1 MTDLFLD
8 PSDAELLQRYR
19 DGDDDAAGMLFERHH
34 PSAVRLAGALAGASA
49 AEDLASDA
57 FVAVLR
63 AVRNGAGPQFAF
75 RPYLLTSVRNG
86 FYAASKAASRQDLYD
101 DLETAPDAPTV
112 ADGTALREESSLLA
126 QAFATLPER
135 WQAVLWHTTIHD
147 ESPEQVAQVLG
158 IKPNA
163 VSSLALRAREGLRNA
178 YLTAHLGQT
187 DDPECREVREL
198 LPAYDRGRLRPRA
211 HARVEAHLEVCDDC
225 REAAVLVG
233 GITADLGLLLLPALL
248 GAPGVAAFGSGPV
261 GSGNG
266 TDDAT
271 TRGPRSPKDGVAAST
286 AAGSPTVGAAASTAA
301 GSPSTKGG
309 ATPASRSAT
318 RTPKGSA
325 AALSAM
331 ESAAAIAAG
340 AAIVMALVG
349 ATAVGVSLLGSP
361 DDTTIPSAAATA
373 RPAPSEPP
381 PLSEPVEEPAPTPS
395 EPVEE
400 PTSAPL
406 AQPTPPELVEGL
418 RPSNPRSPS
427 KPVEEPTPSPSEPV
441 EEPTEPVEPPEEGE
455 DLAVTVLE
463 AIPGDVYEVTLAV
476 TSSTVT
482 PLLHVELPP
491 GMEVSLWGGDGWSCT
506 EVGTTRSCEA
516 SGPNP
521 QPIRF
526 WWGPGA
532 TEGFLATV
540 SAPGNVDPNPANDSV
555 TLG

>member
-19 DGDDDAAGMLFERHH
+19 DGDDDAAGLLFERHH
-34 PSAVRLAGALAGASA
+34 PAAVRLAGALAGAPA

-86 FYAASKAASRQDLYD
+86 FYAASRAASRQDLYD
-101 DLETAPDAPTV
+101 DLEASPDAPTV

-147 ESPEQVAQVLG
+147 ESPEQVARVLG

-211 HARVEAHLEVCDDC
+211 RARVEAHLDVCDDC
-225 REAAVLVG
+225 REAAALVG

-248 GAPGVAAFGSGPV
+248 GAPGVAAFGDTRVLVVDGGGTRGSQ
-261 GSGNG
+261 GSGAPGAGSAALGVAG
-266 TDDAT
+266 TAGAIAVGVAAVAVLVTVAAVGASRLGPSDDAT
-271 TRGPRSPKDGVAAST
+271 P
-286 AAGSPTVGAAASTAA
+286 
-301 GSPSTKGG
+301 
-309 ATPASRSAT
+309 
-318 RTPKGSA
+318 
-325 AALSAM
+325 
-331 ESAAAIAAG
+331 
-340 AAIVMALVG
+340 
-349 ATAVGVSLLGSP
+349 
-361 DDTTIPSAAATA
+361 PSAAATGA
-373 RPAPSEPP
+373 PGTGSPPRADDRDDPAPELWRAPVVAPLTTVVPVLAAALSVPVVVPPAGPSVPEPTAP
-381 PLSEPVEEPAPTPS
+381 TSPGPTPS
-395 EPVEE
+395 VPTTPPPTTTPPVE
-400 PTSAPL
+400 
-406 AQPTPPELVEGL
+406 V
-418 RPSNPRSPS
+418 
-427 KPVEEPTPSPSEPV
+427 
-441 EEPTEPVEPPEEGE
+441 GE
-455 DLAVTVLE
+455 DLAVSVLE
-463 AIPGDVYEVTLAV
+463 AVPGAVYEVTLAV
-476 TSSTVT
+476 ASPTLT
-482 PLLHVELPP
+482 PRLQVELPA
-491 GMEVSLWGGDGWSCT
+491 GTEVSLWGGEGWTCTGIGTGGSCQ
-506 EVGTTRSCEA
+506 A

-526 WWGPGA
+526 WWSPG
-532 TEGFLATV
+532 EPVGFSATV
-540 SAPGNVDPNPANDSV
+540 SAPDNVDPNPANDSV
-555 TLG
+555 SLG

>member
-19 DGDDDAAGMLFERHH
+19 DGDDDAAGLLFERHH
-34 PSAVRLAGALAGASA
+34 PAAVRLAGALAGAPA

-86 FYAASKAASRQDLYD
+86 FYAASRAASRQDLYD
-101 DLETAPDAPTV
+101 DLEASPDAPTV

-147 ESPEQVAQVLG
+147 ESPEQVARVLG

-211 HARVEAHLEVCDDC
+211 RARVEAHLDVCDDC
-225 REAAVLVG
+225 REAAALVG

-248 GAPGVAAFGSGPV
+248 GAPGVAAFGDTRVLVVDGGGTRGSQ
-261 GSGNG
+261 GSGTPGAGSAALGVAG
-266 TDDAT
+266 TA
-271 TRGPRSPKDGVAAST
+271 GAIAVGVAAV
-286 AAGSPTVGAAASTAA
+286 AVLVTVA
-301 GSPSTKGG
+301 
-309 ATPASRSAT
+309 
-318 RTPKGSA
+318 
-325 AALSAM
+325 
-331 ESAAAIAAG
+331 
-340 AAIVMALVG
+340 
-349 ATAVGVSLLGSP
+349 AVGVSRLGPS
-361 DDTTIPSAAATA
+361 DDATPPSAAATGA
-373 RPAPSEPP
+373 PGTGSPPRADDRDDPAPEPWRAPVVAPLTTVVPVLAAALSVPVVVP
-381 PLSEPVEEPAPTPS
+381 PAGPSVPEPTAPTSPGPTPS
-395 EPVEE
+395 VPTTPPPTTTPPVE
-400 PTSAPL
+400 
-406 AQPTPPELVEGL
+406 V
-418 RPSNPRSPS
+418 
-427 KPVEEPTPSPSEPV
+427 
-441 EEPTEPVEPPEEGE
+441 GE
-455 DLAVTVLE
+455 DLAVSVLE
-463 AIPGDVYEVTLAV
+463 AVPGDVYEVTLAV
-476 TSSTVT
+476 ASPTLT
-482 PLLHVELPP
+482 PRLQVELPS
-491 GMEVSLWGGDGWSCT
+491 GTEVSLWGGEGWTCTGIGTGGSCQ
-506 EVGTTRSCEA
+506 A

-526 WWGPGA
+526 WWSPG
-532 TEGFLATV
+532 EPVGFSATV
-540 SAPGNVDPNPANDSV
+540 SAPDNVDPNPANDSV
-555 TLG
+555 SLG

>member
-19 DGDDDAAGMLFERHH
+19 DGDDDAAGLLFERHH
-34 PSAVRLAGALAGASA
+34 PAAVRLAGALAGAPA

-86 FYAASKAASRQDLYD
+86 FYAASRAALRQDLYD
-101 DLETAPDAPTV
+101 DLEASPDAPTV

-147 ESPEQVAQVLG
+147 ESPEQVARVLG

-211 HARVEAHLEVCDDC
+211 RARVEAHLDVCDDC
-225 REAAVLVG
+225 REAAALVG

-248 GAPGVAAFGSGPV
+248 GAPGVAAFGDTRVLVVDGGGTRGSQ
-261 GSGNG
+261 GSGTPGAGSAALGVAG
-266 TDDAT
+266 TA
-271 TRGPRSPKDGVAAST
+271 GAIAVGVAAV
-286 AAGSPTVGAAASTAA
+286 AVLVTVA
-301 GSPSTKGG
+301 
-309 ATPASRSAT
+309 
-318 RTPKGSA
+318 
-325 AALSAM
+325 
-331 ESAAAIAAG
+331 
-340 AAIVMALVG
+340 
-349 ATAVGVSLLGSP
+349 AVGVSRLGPS
-361 DDTTIPSAAATA
+361 DDATPPSAAATGA
-373 RPAPSEPP
+373 PGTGSPPRADDRDDPAPEPWRAPVVAPLTTVVPVLAAALSVPVVVP
-381 PLSEPVEEPAPTPS
+381 PAGPSVPEPTATTSPGPTPS
-395 EPVEE
+395 VPTTPPTTTPPVE
-400 PTSAPL
+400 
-406 AQPTPPELVEGL
+406 V
-418 RPSNPRSPS
+418 
-427 KPVEEPTPSPSEPV
+427 
-441 EEPTEPVEPPEEGE
+441 GE
-455 DLAVTVLE
+455 DLAVSVLE
-463 AIPGDVYEVTLAV
+463 AVPGDVYEVTLAV
-476 TSSTVT
+476 ASPTLT
-482 PLLHVELPP
+482 PRLQVELPS
-491 GMEVSLWGGDGWSCT
+491 GTEVSLWGGEGWTCT
-506 EVGTTRSCEA
+506 GIGTGGWCQA

-526 WWGPGA
+526 WWSPG
-532 TEGFLATV
+532 EPVGFSATV
-540 SAPGNVDPNPANDSV
+540 SAPDNVDPNPANDSV
-555 TLG
+555 SLG

>member
-19 DGDDDAAGMLFERHH
+19 DGDDDAAGLLFERHH
-34 PSAVRLAGALAGASA
+34 PAAVRLAGALAGAPA

-86 FYAASKAASRQDLYD
+86 FYAASRAASRQDLYD
-101 DLETAPDAPTV
+101 DLEASPDAPTV

-147 ESPEQVAQVLG
+147 ESPEQVARVLG

-211 HARVEAHLEVCDDC
+211 RARVEAHLDVCDDC
-225 REAAVLVG
+225 REAAALVG

-248 GAPGVAAFGSGPV
+248 GAPGVAAFGDTRVLVVDGGGTRGSQ
-261 GSGNG
+261 GSGTPGAGSAALGVAG
-266 TDDAT
+266 TA
-271 TRGPRSPKDGVAAST
+271 GAIAVGVAAV
-286 AAGSPTVGAAASTAA
+286 AVLVTVA
-301 GSPSTKGG
+301 
-309 ATPASRSAT
+309 
-318 RTPKGSA
+318 
-325 AALSAM
+325 
-331 ESAAAIAAG
+331 
-340 AAIVMALVG
+340 
-349 ATAVGVSLLGSP
+349 AVGVSRLGPS
-361 DDTTIPSAAATA
+361 DDATPPSAAATGA
-373 RPAPSEPP
+373 PGTGSPPRADDRDDPAPEPWRAPVVAPLTTVVPVLAAALSVPVVVP
-381 PLSEPVEEPAPTPS
+381 PAGPSVPEPTATTSPGPTPS
-395 EPVEE
+395 VPTTPPTTTPPVE
-400 PTSAPL
+400 
-406 AQPTPPELVEGL
+406 V
-418 RPSNPRSPS
+418 
-427 KPVEEPTPSPSEPV
+427 
-441 EEPTEPVEPPEEGE
+441 GE
-455 DLAVTVLE
+455 DLAVSVLE
-463 AIPGDVYEVTLAV
+463 AVPGDVYEVTLAV
-476 TSSTVT
+476 ASPTLT
-482 PLLHVELPP
+482 PRLQVELPS
-491 GMEVSLWGGDGWSCT
+491 GTEVSLWGGEGWTCTGIGTGGSCQ
-506 EVGTTRSCEA
+506 A

-526 WWGPGA
+526 WWSPG
-532 TEGFLATV
+532 EPVGFSATV
-540 SAPGNVDPNPANDSV
+540 SAPDNVDPNPANDSV
-555 TLG
+555 SLG

>member
-19 DGDDDAAGMLFERHH
+19 DGDDDAAGLLFERHH
-34 PSAVRLAGALAGASA
+34 PAAVRLAGALAGAPA

-86 FYAASKAASRQDLYD
+86 FYAASRAASRQDLYD
-101 DLETAPDAPTV
+101 DLEASPDAPTV

-147 ESPEQVAQVLG
+147 ESPEQVARVLG

-211 HARVEAHLEVCDDC
+211 RARVEAHLDVCDDC
-225 REAAVLVG
+225 REAAALVG

-248 GAPGVAAFGSGPV
+248 GAPGVAAFGDTRVLVVDGGGTRGSQ
-261 GSGNG
+261 GSGTPGAGSAALGVAG
-266 TDDAT
+266 TA
-271 TRGPRSPKDGVAAST
+271 GAIAVGVAAV
-286 AAGSPTVGAAASTAA
+286 AVLVTVA
-301 GSPSTKGG
+301 
-309 ATPASRSAT
+309 
-318 RTPKGSA
+318 
-325 AALSAM
+325 
-331 ESAAAIAAG
+331 
-340 AAIVMALVG
+340 
-349 ATAVGVSLLGSP
+349 AVGVSRLGPS
-361 DDTTIPSAAATA
+361 DDATPPSAAATGA
-373 RPAPSEPP
+373 PGTGSPPRADDRDDPAPEPWRAPVVAPLTTVVPVLAAALSVPVVVP
-381 PLSEPVEEPAPTPS
+381 PAGPSVPEPTAPTSPGPTPS
-395 EPVEE
+395 VPTTPPPTTTPPVE
-400 PTSAPL
+400 
-406 AQPTPPELVEGL
+406 V
-418 RPSNPRSPS
+418 
-427 KPVEEPTPSPSEPV
+427 
-441 EEPTEPVEPPEEGE
+441 GE
-455 DLAVTVLE
+455 DLAVSVLE
-463 AIPGDVYEVTLAV
+463 AVPGDVYEVTLAV
-476 TSSTVT
+476 ASPTLT
-482 PLLHVELPP
+482 PRLQVELPS
-491 GMEVSLWGGDGWSCT
+491 GTEVSLWGGEGWTCTRIGTGGSCQ
-506 EVGTTRSCEA
+506 A

-526 WWGPGA
+526 WWSPG
-532 TEGFLATV
+532 EPVGFSATV
-540 SAPGNVDPNPANDSV
+540 SAPDNVDPNPANDSV
-555 TLG
+555 SLG

>member
-19 DGDDDAAGMLFERHH
+19 DGDDDAAGLLFERHH
-34 PSAVRLAGALAGASA
+34 PAAVRLAGALAGAPA

-86 FYAASKAASRQDLYD
+86 FYAASRAASRQDLYD
-101 DLETAPDAPTV
+101 DLEASPDAPTV

-147 ESPEQVAQVLG
+147 ESPEQVARVLG

-211 HARVEAHLEVCDDC
+211 RARVEAHLDVCDDC
-225 REAAVLVG
+225 REAAALVG

-248 GAPGVAAFGSGPV
+248 GAPGVAAFGDTRVLVVDGGGTRGSQ
-261 GSGNG
+261 GSGAPGAGSAALGVAG
-266 TDDAT
+266 TA
-271 TRGPRSPKDGVAAST
+271 GAIAVGVAAV
-286 AAGSPTVGAAASTAA
+286 AVLVTVA
-301 GSPSTKGG
+301 
-309 ATPASRSAT
+309 
-318 RTPKGSA
+318 
-325 AALSAM
+325 
-331 ESAAAIAAG
+331 
-340 AAIVMALVG
+340 
-349 ATAVGVSLLGSP
+349 AVGVSRLGPS
-361 DDTTIPSAAATA
+361 DDATPPSAAATGA
-373 RPAPSEPP
+373 PGTGSPPRADDRDDPAPELWRAPVVAPLTTVVPVLAAALSVPVVVPPAGPSVPEPTATTSP
-381 PLSEPVEEPAPTPS
+381 GPTPS
-395 EPVEE
+395 VPTTPPPTTTPPVE
-400 PTSAPL
+400 
-406 AQPTPPELVEGL
+406 V
-418 RPSNPRSPS
+418 
-427 KPVEEPTPSPSEPV
+427 
-441 EEPTEPVEPPEEGE
+441 GE
-455 DLAVTVLE
+455 DLAVSVLE
-463 AIPGDVYEVTLAV
+463 AVPGDVYEVTLAV
-476 TSSTVT
+476 ASPTLT
-482 PLLHVELPP
+482 PRLQVELPS
-491 GMEVSLWGGDGWSCT
+491 GTEVSLWGGEGWTCTGIGTGGSCQ
-506 EVGTTRSCEA
+506 A

-526 WWGPGA
+526 WWSPG
-532 TEGFLATV
+532 EPVGFSATV
-540 SAPGNVDPNPANDSV
+540 SAPDNVDPNPANDSV
-555 TLG
+555 SLG

>member
-19 DGDDDAAGMLFERHH
+19 DGDDAAAGLLFERHH
-34 PSAVRLAGALAGASA
+34 PAAVRLAGALAGASA

-225 REAAVLVG
+225 REAAALVG
-233 GITADLGLLLLPALL
+233 GITANLGLVLLPALL
-248 GAPGVAAFGSGPV
+248 GAPGVAAFGGASP
-261 GSGNG
+261 G
-266 TDDAT
+266 TT
-271 TRGPRSPKDGVAAST
+271 PDGDGT
-286 AAGSPTVGAAASTAA
+286 A
-301 GSPSTKGG
+301 
-309 ATPASRSAT
+309 ASRST
-318 RTPKGSA
+318 RPPGGGSA
-325 AALSAM
+325 ALSVA
-331 ESAAAIAAG
+331 EVAGAIAAG
-340 AAIVMALVG
+340 AAVAVTLV
-349 ATAVGVSLLGSP
+349 AVAAVGVSRLGPP
-361 DDTTIPSAAATA
+361 DADESTPSAAASSAPGTASPPRSDDRADPTPEPWRAPVVAPLTAVAPVLAAALPLPVAVPPA
-373 RPAPSEPP
+373 RPEAPGPTAPTS
-381 PLSEPVEEPAPTPS
+381 PAPTSPG
-395 EPVEE
+395 
-400 PTSAPL
+400 PT
-406 AQPTPPELVEGL
+406 TPP
-418 RPSNPRSPS
+418 PTTTP
-427 KPVEEPTPSPSEPV
+427 PV
-441 EEPTEPVEPPEEGE
+441 EEGE
-455 DLAVTVLE
+455 DLAVSVVE
-463 AIPGDVYEVTLAV
+463 AVPGDVYEVTLAV
-476 TSSTVT
+476 TSPTLT
-482 PLLHVELPP
+482 PQLLVELPA
-491 GMEVSLWGGDGWSCT
+491 GTEVSLWGGEGWSCT
-506 EVGTTRSCEA
+506 GIGAVGSCQA

-526 WWGPGA
+526 WWSPGEPA
-532 TEGFLATV
+532 GFSATV
-540 SAPGNVDPNPANDSV
+540 SAPDNVDPNPANDSV

>member
-19 DGDDDAAGMLFERHH
+19 DGDDDAAGLLFERHH

-86 FYAASKAASRQDLYD
+86 FYAASRAASRQDLVD
-101 DLETAPDAPTV
+101 DLEASPDAPTV
-112 ADGTALREESSLLA
+112 TDGTALREESSLLA

-158 IKPNA
+158 IKANA

-178 YLTAHLGQT
+178 YLSAHLRQT

-211 HARVEAHLEVCDDC
+211 HARVEAHLDVCDEC
-225 REAAVLVG
+225 REAAALVG

-248 GAPGVAAFGSGPV
+248 GAPGVAAFGDARVHAV
-261 GSGNG
+261 GAGE
-266 TDDAT
+266 
-271 TRGPRSPKDGVAAST
+271 TRGTEGSVAPST
-286 AAGSPTVGAAASTAA
+286 GPAALGAAETA
-301 GSPSTKGG
+301 G
-309 ATPASRSAT
+309 
-318 RTPKGSA
+318 
-325 AALSAM
+325 
-331 ESAAAIAAG
+331 AIAAG
-340 AAIVMALVG
+340 VAAVAVLVTVAAVG
-349 ATAVGVSLLGSP
+349 ASRLGAPAPDVSTPSATAGSAPGTASPSGPDDRADPTPEPWRPPVVAPLTAVVPVL
-361 DDTTIPSAAATA
+361 AAALPVPVVVPPAEPSTP
-373 RPAPSEPP
+373 RPTTTTSPGPTT
-381 PLSEPVEEPAPTPS
+381 PAPTPTV
-395 EPVEE
+395 P
-400 PTSAPL
+400 
-406 AQPTPPELVEGL
+406 
-418 RPSNPRSPS
+418 
-427 KPVEEPTPSPSEPV
+427 EPTPTVPEPV
-441 EEPTEPVEPPEEGE
+441 EGE

-463 AIPGDVYEVTLAV
+463 AVPGDVYEVTLAV
-476 TSSTVT
+476 TSSTLT
-482 PLLHVELPP
+482 PQLLVELPA
-491 GMEVSLWGGDGWSCT
+491 GTEVSLWGGEGWSCSGIGA
-506 EVGTTRSCEA
+506 VGSCQA

-526 WWGPGA
+526 WWSPGDPV
-532 TEGFLATV
+532 GFSATV

-555 TLG
+555 SLG

>member
-19 DGDDDAAGMLFERHH
+19 DGDDDAAGLLFERHH
-34 PSAVRLAGALAGASA
+34 PAAVRLAGALAGAPA

-86 FYAASKAASRQDLYD
+86 FYAASRAASRQDLYD
-101 DLETAPDAPTV
+101 DLEASPDAPTV

-147 ESPEQVAQVLG
+147 ESPEQVARVLG

-211 HARVEAHLEVCDDC
+211 RARVEAHLDVCDDC
-225 REAAVLVG
+225 REAAALVG

-248 GAPGVAAFGSGPV
+248 GAPGVAAFGDTRVLVVDGGGTRGSQ
-261 GSGNG
+261 GSGAPGAGSAALGVAG
-266 TDDAT
+266 TAGAIAVGVAAVAVLVTVAAVGASRLGPSDDAT
-271 TRGPRSPKDGVAAST
+271 P
-286 AAGSPTVGAAASTAA
+286 
-301 GSPSTKGG
+301 
-309 ATPASRSAT
+309 
-318 RTPKGSA
+318 
-325 AALSAM
+325 
-331 ESAAAIAAG
+331 
-340 AAIVMALVG
+340 
-349 ATAVGVSLLGSP
+349 
-361 DDTTIPSAAATA
+361 PSAAATGA
-373 RPAPSEPP
+373 PGTGSPPRADDRDDPAPELWRAPVVAPLTTVVPVLAAALSVPVVVPPAGPSVPEPTAP
-381 PLSEPVEEPAPTPS
+381 TSPGPTPS
-395 EPVEE
+395 VPTTSPTTTPPVE
-400 PTSAPL
+400 
-406 AQPTPPELVEGL
+406 V
-418 RPSNPRSPS
+418 
-427 KPVEEPTPSPSEPV
+427 
-441 EEPTEPVEPPEEGE
+441 GE
-455 DLAVTVLE
+455 DLAVSVLE
-463 AIPGDVYEVTLAV
+463 AVPGDVYEVTLAV
-476 TSSTVT
+476 ASPTLT
-482 PLLHVELPP
+482 PRLQVELPS
-491 GMEVSLWGGDGWSCT
+491 GTEVSLWGGEGWTCTGIGTGGSCQ
-506 EVGTTRSCEA
+506 A

-526 WWGPGA
+526 WWSPG
-532 TEGFLATV
+532 EPVGFSATV
-540 SAPGNVDPNPANDSV
+540 GAPDNVDPNPANDSV
-555 TLG
+555 SLG

>member
-19 DGDDDAAGMLFERHH
+19 DGDDDAAGLLFERHH
-34 PSAVRLAGALAGASA
+34 PAAVRLAGALAGAPA

-86 FYAASKAASRQDLYD
+86 FYAASRAASRQDLYD
-101 DLETAPDAPTV
+101 DLEASPDAPTV

-147 ESPEQVAQVLG
+147 ESPEQVARVLG

-211 HARVEAHLEVCDDC
+211 RARVEAHLDVCDDC
-225 REAAVLVG
+225 REAAALVG

-248 GAPGVAAFGSGPV
+248 GAPGVAAFGDTRVLVVDGGGTRGSQ
-261 GSGNG
+261 GSGAPGAGSAALGVAG
-266 TDDAT
+266 TA
-271 TRGPRSPKDGVAAST
+271 GAIAVGVAAV
-286 AAGSPTVGAAASTAA
+286 AVLVTVA
-301 GSPSTKGG
+301 
-309 ATPASRSAT
+309 
-318 RTPKGSA
+318 
-325 AALSAM
+325 
-331 ESAAAIAAG
+331 
-340 AAIVMALVG
+340 
-349 ATAVGVSLLGSP
+349 AVGVSRLGPS
-361 DDTTIPSAAATA
+361 DDATPPSAAATGA
-373 RPAPSEPP
+373 PGTGSPPRADDRDDPAPEPWRAPVVAPLTTVVPVLAAALSVPVVVP
-381 PLSEPVEEPAPTPS
+381 PAGPSVPEPTAPTSPGPTPS
-395 EPVEE
+395 VPTTPPPTTTPPVE
-400 PTSAPL
+400 
-406 AQPTPPELVEGL
+406 V
-418 RPSNPRSPS
+418 
-427 KPVEEPTPSPSEPV
+427 
-441 EEPTEPVEPPEEGE
+441 GE
-455 DLAVTVLE
+455 DLAVSVLE
-463 AIPGDVYEVTLAV
+463 AVPGDVYEVTLAV
-476 TSSTVT
+476 ASPTLT
-482 PLLHVELPP
+482 PRLQVELPS
-491 GMEVSLWGGDGWSCT
+491 GTEVSLWGGEGWTCTGIGTGGSCQ
-506 EVGTTRSCEA
+506 A

-526 WWGPGA
+526 WWSPG
-532 TEGFLATV
+532 EPVGFSATV
-540 SAPGNVDPNPANDSV
+540 SAPDNVDPNPANDSV
-555 TLG
+555 SLG

>member
-19 DGDDDAAGMLFERHH
+19 DGDDDAAGLLFERHH
-34 PSAVRLAGALAGASA
+34 PAAVRLAGALAGAPA

-86 FYAASKAASRQDLYD
+86 FYAASRAASRQDLYD
-101 DLETAPDAPTV
+101 DLEASPDAPTV

-147 ESPEQVAQVLG
+147 ESPEQVARVLG

-211 HARVEAHLEVCDDC
+211 RARVEAHLDVCDDC
-225 REAAVLVG
+225 REAAALVG

-248 GAPGVAAFGSGPV
+248 GAPGVAAFGDTRVLVVDGGGTRGSQ
-261 GSGNG
+261 GSGAPGAGSAALGVAG
-266 TDDAT
+266 TA
-271 TRGPRSPKDGVAAST
+271 GAIAVGVAAV
-286 AAGSPTVGAAASTAA
+286 AVLVTVA
-301 GSPSTKGG
+301 
-309 ATPASRSAT
+309 
-318 RTPKGSA
+318 
-325 AALSAM
+325 
-331 ESAAAIAAG
+331 
-340 AAIVMALVG
+340 
-349 ATAVGVSLLGSP
+349 AVGVSRLGPS
-361 DDTTIPSAAATA
+361 DDATPPSAAATGA
-373 RPAPSEPP
+373 PGTGSPPRADDRDDPAPELWRAPVVAPLTTVVPVLAAALSVPVVVPPAGPSVPEPTAP
-381 PLSEPVEEPAPTPS
+381 TSPGPTPS
-395 EPVEE
+395 VPTTPPPTTTPPVE
-400 PTSAPL
+400 
-406 AQPTPPELVEGL
+406 V
-418 RPSNPRSPS
+418 
-427 KPVEEPTPSPSEPV
+427 
-441 EEPTEPVEPPEEGE
+441 GE
-455 DLAVTVLE
+455 DLAVSVLE
-463 AIPGDVYEVTLAV
+463 AVPGDVYEVTLAV
-476 TSSTVT
+476 ASPTLT
-482 PLLHVELPP
+482 PRLQVELPS
-491 GMEVSLWGGDGWSCT
+491 GTEVSLWGGEGWTCTGIGTGGSCQ
-506 EVGTTRSCEA
+506 A

-526 WWGPGA
+526 WWSPG
-532 TEGFLATV
+532 EPVGFSATV
-540 SAPGNVDPNPANDSV
+540 SAPDNVDPNPANDSV
-555 TLG
+555 SLG

>member
-19 DGDDDAAGMLFERHH
+19 DGDDDAAGLLFERHH
-34 PSAVRLAGALAGASA
+34 PAAVRLAGALAGAPA

-86 FYAASKAASRQDLYD
+86 FYAASRAASRQDLYD
-101 DLETAPDAPTV
+101 DLEASPDAPTV

-147 ESPEQVAQVLG
+147 ESPEQVARVLG

-211 HARVEAHLEVCDDC
+211 RARVEAHLDVCDDC
-225 REAAVLVG
+225 REAAALVG

-248 GAPGVAAFGSGPV
+248 GAPGVAAFGDTRVLVVDGGGTRGSQ
-261 GSGNG
+261 GSGAPGAGSAALGVAG
-266 TDDAT
+266 TAGAIAVGVAAVAVLVTVAAVGASRLGPSDDAT
-271 TRGPRSPKDGVAAST
+271 P
-286 AAGSPTVGAAASTAA
+286 
-301 GSPSTKGG
+301 
-309 ATPASRSAT
+309 
-318 RTPKGSA
+318 
-325 AALSAM
+325 
-331 ESAAAIAAG
+331 
-340 AAIVMALVG
+340 
-349 ATAVGVSLLGSP
+349 
-361 DDTTIPSAAATA
+361 PSAAATGA
-373 RPAPSEPP
+373 PGTGSPPRADDRDDPAPELWRAPVVAPLTTVVPVLAAALSVPVVVPAAGPSVPEPTATTSP
-381 PLSEPVEEPAPTPS
+381 GPTPS
-395 EPVEE
+395 VPTTPPTTTPPVE
-400 PTSAPL
+400 
-406 AQPTPPELVEGL
+406 V
-418 RPSNPRSPS
+418 
-427 KPVEEPTPSPSEPV
+427 
-441 EEPTEPVEPPEEGE
+441 GE
-455 DLAVTVLE
+455 DLAVSVLE
-463 AIPGDVYEVTLAV
+463 AVPGDVYEVTLAV
-476 TSSTVT
+476 ASPTLT
-482 PLLHVELPP
+482 PRLQVELPS
-491 GMEVSLWGGDGWSCT
+491 GTEVSLWGGEGWTCTGIGTGGSCQ
-506 EVGTTRSCEA
+506 A

-526 WWGPGA
+526 WWSPG
-532 TEGFLATV
+532 EPVGFSATV
-540 SAPGNVDPNPANDSV
+540 SAPDNVDPNPANDSV
-555 TLG
+555 YLG